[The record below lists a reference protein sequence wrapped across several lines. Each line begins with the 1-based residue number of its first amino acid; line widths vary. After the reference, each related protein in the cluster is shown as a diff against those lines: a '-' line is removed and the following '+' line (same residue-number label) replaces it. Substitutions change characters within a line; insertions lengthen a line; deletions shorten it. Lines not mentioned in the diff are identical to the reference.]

1 MGLLEKDDVMAT
13 KPSSHSESEQ
23 SKLIAVLV
31 TTASEEEAMTIGRD
45 VVKQG
50 LAACANILALQKSIF
65 QWEGKLSEE
74 QEFLMIIKSRFDLF
88 EDLSVV
94 IKRLHSYKVPEIV
107 AIPIVKGSSEYMNWI
122 LDNTTSS

>member
-13 KPSSHSESEQ
+13 KPSPHSESEQ
-23 SKLIAVLV
+23 SQLIAVLV

-50 LAACANILALQKSIF
+50 LAACANILALKKSIF

-74 QEFLMIIKSRFDLF
+74 EEFLMIIKSRSDLF
-88 EDLSVV
+88 ENLSVV

-107 AIPIVKGSSEYMNWI
+107 AIPIVKSSSEYMDWI

>member
-1 MGLLEKDDVMAT
+1 MAT
-13 KPSSHSESEQ
+13 KPSPHSESEQ
-23 SKLIAVLV
+23 SQLIAVLV

-50 LAACANILALQKSIF
+50 LAACANILALKKSIF

-74 QEFLMIIKSRFDLF
+74 EEFLMIIKSRSDLF
-88 EDLSVV
+88 ENLSVV

-107 AIPIVKGSSEYMNWI
+107 AIPIVKSSSEYMDWI